1 MCRSPWRWA
10 TGDREEGRRVQIW
23 VQEVSKIIEITSEFE
38 LDIYVTERW
47 ADPALAYSH
56 LNPCKR

>member
-1 MCRSPWRWA
+1 MA
-10 TGDREEGRRVQIW
+10 ERRIW

-38 LDIYVTERW
+38 LDIYVTEKW
-47 ADPALAYSH
+47 IDPSLSYDH